1 MTIRIDPHDFLS
13 FARQPAPAYA
23 GAFDQ
28 AQAVLDRYR
37 VTDSVLRLAHFTAQI
52 LHETGGLHLA
62 VENLNYRAQRL
73 PQVWPHYFG
82 PGGAYDAND
91 YAMAPEKLANT
102 VYANRMGNTAPGD
115 GFAYRGRGLLQLTGR
130 DSYQLATKAL
140 AGGEAGAPD
149 LVASPDSALA
159 REWTLAIAAATWKS
173 KGCNDF
179 ADANDIARVTRAIN
193 GGAIGLR
200 ERTAWFRLVY
210 RKFWTLGRQRR

>member
-1 MTIRIDPHDFLS
+1 
-13 FARQPAPAYA
+13 
-23 GAFDQ
+23 
-28 AQAVLDRYR
+28 
-37 VTDSVLRLAHFTAQI
+37 
-52 LHETGGLHLA
+52 
-62 VENLNYRAQRL
+62 
-73 PQVWPHYFG
+73 
-82 PGGAYDAND
+82 
-91 YAMAPEKLANT
+91 
-102 VYANRMGNTAPGD
+102 
-115 GFAYRGRGLLQLTGR
+115 LQLTGR

-159 REWTLAIAAATWKS
+159 PEWTLAIAAATWKS

-200 ERTAWFRLVY
+200 QRTAWFRLVY